1 MDTVTEVLQK
11 VKTEAT
17 KFIDHVVKILIAP
30 NGNQSPKN
38 LQSRKLDL
46 SSIKAS
52 DKPIDHLKEKQLQ
65 NDPAVK
71 LKKAILSA
79 NSEQLQKVDQQV
91 KQSLKQQV
99 EDEIEY

>member
-1 MDTVTEVLQK
+1 MPIRWALSTAEQRYQPMSDLLNDRLWNPIK
-11 VKTEAT
+11 V
-17 KFIDHVVKILIAP
+17 FIDLMSHVEA
-30 NGNQSPKN
+30 
-38 LQSRKLDL
+38 
-46 SSIKAS
+46 
-52 DKPIDHLKEKQLQ
+52 KPIDHLKEKQLQ

-99 EDEIEY
+99 EDDIEY